1 MKSLHSCRNKS
12 EWTILRSQFLREDA
26 LERKTLSKKKKRN
39 LLKELGRVEGIKV
52 TWWGELFENKF
63 NEIYRDQMHQGKTKT
78 EG

>member
-1 MKSLHSCRNKS
+1 M
-12 EWTILRSQFLREDA
+12 REDA
-26 LERKTLSKKKKRN
+26 LERKTLLKKRN
-39 LLKELGRVEGIKV
+39 LLKEVGSVEGIKV

>member
-1 MKSLHSCRNKS
+1 MKSLHSCHNKS
-12 EWTILRSQFLREDA
+12 EWKILKSQFMREDA
-26 LERKTLSKKKKRN
+26 LERKTLLKKRN
-39 LLKELGRVEGIKV
+39 LLKELGSVEGIKV